1 MPSKETVT
9 AFGILALLG
18 MAVLLNLPAMS
29 QENPKNEFQEEQR
42 LIESLDGRV
51 LFRAYC
57 AACHGADGKG
67 GGPAASSLKTPPP
80 DLTLISRRNGGKFPA
95 AKVQK
100 IISGEDSEPAHGSRQ
115 MPVWGPIF
123 GQIAWDQDLG
133 NVRIYNLSKYI
144 ESLQQK

>member
-1 MPSKETVT
+1 MPSKGTVT

-18 MAVLLNLPAMS
+18 MAVLLNEPATS

-42 LIESLDGRV
+42 LIESLDGRL

-100 IISGEDSEPAHGSRQ
+100 IISGEDSAPAHGSRQ